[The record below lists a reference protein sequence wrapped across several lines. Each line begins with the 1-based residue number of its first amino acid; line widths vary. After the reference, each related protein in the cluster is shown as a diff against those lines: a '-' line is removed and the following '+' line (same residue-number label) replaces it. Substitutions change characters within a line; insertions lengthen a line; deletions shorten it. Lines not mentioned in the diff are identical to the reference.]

1 MQDATET
8 PIAPPKK
15 KKQRLLYWFLGTAG
29 TIGLI
34 GIGLF
39 IVFLWQLFGPHPK
52 IIISPQTTHITAPLR
67 ANGMP
72 DYVEWLLENERKS
85 VTPENN
91 AAVLMWQAMWPGELE
106 EQHYELICDELGID
120 PVPSKEES
128 VQSIYEMANFRRL
141 AVWLHEQRRLSVDGR
156 APTAEAIATLSD
168 WEGSPWGLEGEA
180 GELLGIIDP
189 IVEDALSR
197 PWPSEGIPPLA
208 DWARENQRPLDLL
221 VAASRRPHYYS
232 PSPQILDGTDEGL
245 IGMLPSLG
253 SVREAARA
261 LSLRAMWHLREGRPE
276 EAWED
281 LFALYRLTRH
291 VGSGETLVHLLY
303 GIAIEG
309 IANETCRAFLGSG
322 ALTAEQARRAE
333 RDLASLP
340 NWSMANTFNR
350 MERLY
355 VLDMIIYLANEGSNP
370 GDILHEIGD
379 TDGIDSILAA
389 LSTTSIDWNFVLRE
403 GNRWYDR
410 VVAAAELPTL
420 AARQAAF
427 AQIDADLE
435 ERNEELQRPVAIAW
449 GVVSRHRR
457 SEIMAAAL
465 LEYFVPSTGICQDT
479 ADRANTNLELMR
491 LAATLSVFRA
501 ENGHYPEKL
510 DDLVPR
516 FAASLPIDIYSEKP
530 PIYRPDDDRAGFL
543 LYSVGENGGDDGGT
557 DTSGWIVDGAWHDE
571 MQEVD
576 YPDATD
582 EVIRFPVPP
591 LKLPEVIPDG
601 VTDDASDRSSQ

>member
-1 MQDATET
+1 MNDATDDRAEL
-8 PIAPPKK
+8 PKRK
-15 KKQRLLYWFLGTAG
+15 KLR
-29 TIGLI
+29 
-34 GIGLF
+34 
-39 IVFLWQLFGPHPK
+39 VFLWLGGNVVVLLHAFLRQLFGPHPK

-72 DYVEWLLENERKS
+72 DYAQWLLENQRKG

-91 AAVLMWQAMWPGELE
+91 AAVLMWQALWPIDMDME

-120 PVPSKEES
+120 PVPSKKDS
-128 VQSIYEMANFRRL
+128 LQDVYEMANFRRL

-180 GELLGIIDP
+180 GELLDIIDP

-309 IANETCRAFLGSG
+309 IANETCRAFLGSSD
-322 ALTAEQARRAE
+322 LTAEQARRAE
-333 RDLASLP
+333 RDLASLS
-340 NWSMANTFNR
+340 NWSMANAMNR
-350 MERLY
+350 TERLLF
-355 VLDMIIYLANEGSNP
+355 LDTIIYLATEGSNP
-370 GDILHEIGD
+370 GDIL
-379 TDGIDSILAA
+379 DSLNGADAIVTA
-389 LSTTSIDWNFVLRE
+389 LHFTSIDWNFVLRE

-435 ERNEELQRPVAIAW
+435 ERNEELQRPAAIAW
-449 GVVSRHRR
+449 GVLSRRRR

-465 LEYFVPSTGICQDT
+465 VEYFVPSAGYCQI
-479 ADRANTNLELMR
+479 ASDRANTNLELMR
-491 LAATLSVFRA
+491 LAATLLVFRA

-543 LYSVGENGGDDGGT
+543 LYSVGENGVDDGGT
-557 DTSGWIVDGAWHDE
+557 EVSGWIVDGEWRDE

-591 LKLPEVIPDG
+591 LKLPDVIPDG

>member
-1 MQDATET
+1 MNDATDDRTEL
-8 PIAPPKK
+8 PPKK
-15 KKQRLLYWFLGTAG
+15 RYRVVLWIGGIVVALLL
-29 TIGLI
+29 
-34 GIGLF
+34 
-39 IVFLWQLFGPHPK
+39 VFLWQLFGPNPK
-52 IIISPQTTHITAPLR
+52 IVISPQTTYITAPLR

-72 DYVEWLLENERKS
+72 DYAQWLLENERKG

-91 AAVLMWQAMWPGELE
+91 AAVLMWQALWPIDMDME

-120 PVPSKEES
+120 PVPSKKDS
-128 VQSIYEMANFRRL
+128 LQDVYEMANFRRL
-141 AVWLHEQRRLSVDGR
+141 AVWLHAQRRLSVDGR

-180 GELLGIIDP
+180 GELLDIIDP
-189 IVEDALSR
+189 IVEDVLSR

-221 VAASRRPHYYS
+221 VAASRRPRYYS
-232 PSPQILDGTDEGL
+232 PSPQTIDGTDEGL
-245 IGMLPSLG
+245 IAMLLPSLG
-253 SVREAARA
+253 SVRGAARA
-261 LSLRAMWHLREGRPE
+261 LSLRAMWHLHEGRPE

-281 LFALYRLTRH
+281 LFAHYRLAQH
-291 VGSGETLVHLLY
+291 VGSRRTLVDCLV
-303 GIAIEG
+303 GIAVEG
-309 IANETCRAFLGSG
+309 IANETCRAFLGSSD
-322 ALTAEQARRAE
+322 LTPKQARRAE
-333 RDLASLP
+333 RDLASLS

-355 VLDMIIYLANEGSNP
+355 VLNMIIYLATEGSNP
-370 GDILHEIGD
+370 GDILDEIGD
-379 TDGIDSILAA
+379 TDGIDAIVTA
-389 LSTTSIDWNFVLRE
+389 LNITAIDWNFVLRE

-410 VVAAAELPTL
+410 VGAAAELPTR

-435 ERNEELQRPVAIAW
+435 ERNEELQRPAAIAW
-449 GVVSRHRR
+449 GVVSRRRR

-465 LEYFVPSTGICQDT
+465 LEYFIPAMGICQDA
-479 ADRANTNLELMR
+479 ADQANTRLELMR

-501 ENGHYPEKL
+501 ENGHYPETL

-516 FAASLPIDIYSEKP
+516 FVASLPIDIYSEKP
-530 PIYRPDDDRAGFL
+530 PIYKADDDRAGCL
-543 LYSVGENGGDDGGT
+543 LYSVGQNGVDDGGT
-557 DTSGWIVDGAWHDE
+557 DVSGWIVDGAWRDE

-576 YPDATD
+576 YPAID

-591 LKLPEVIPDG
+591 LKLPDVIPDS
-601 VTDDASDRSSQ
+601 VTEDASDRAA